1 MTSSP
6 RLIMFS
12 TVPPLITKTEEDR
25 RRNRD
30 AVAGE
35 TSDSRSSKGK
45 DKRRD

>member
-12 TVPPLITKTEEDR
+12 TVPPQITKTEEDR

-30 AVAGE
+30 AIA
-35 TSDSRSSKGK
+35 SRNKRLKELKGGG
-45 DKRRD
+45 

>member
-30 AVAGE
+30 AVA
-35 TSDSRSSKGK
+35 RR
-45 DKRRD
+45 DKRFKDLKG

>member
-12 TVPPLITKTEEDR
+12 TVPPQITKTEEDR

-30 AVAGE
+30 AVARRNKRFKE
-35 TSDSRSSKGK
+35 LKG
-45 DKRRD
+45 